1 MKKIIIII
9 LVLVVAAL
17 GYKAFSQ
24 YRASGTISNPFASV
38 TPPANTVYIQSGEFE
53 PDVLTVAAGTMV
65 TWVNKD
71 NVPHTVKADSG
82 NGVSSP
88 TLDPGE
94 SFTYTFSAPSTV
106 GYHCNIHRAMKAS
119 VVVN

>member
-9 LVLVVAAL
+9 AVLIVAGL
-17 GYKAFSQ
+17 GYRAFSQ
-24 YRASGTISNPFASV
+24 YRASGTISNPFAGETS
-38 TPPANTVYIQSGEFE
+38 PANTVYIQGEEFE
-53 PDVLTVAAGTMV
+53 PEVLTVAAGTTV

-71 NVPHTVKADSG
+71 KVPHTVKADSG
-82 NGVSSP
+82 NGVASP

-94 SFTYTFSAPSTV
+94 NFTYTFSAPGTAA
-106 GYHCNIHRAMKAS
+106 YHCNIHRSMKAS